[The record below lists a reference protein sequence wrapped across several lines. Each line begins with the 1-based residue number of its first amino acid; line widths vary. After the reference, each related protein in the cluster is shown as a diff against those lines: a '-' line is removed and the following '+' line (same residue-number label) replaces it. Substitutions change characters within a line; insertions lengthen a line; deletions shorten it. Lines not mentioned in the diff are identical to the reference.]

1 MGEVPEVEEEK
12 TRETAAESTKTPPPN
27 PAANSAVE
35 KSEGEVEPRTL
46 DETDFSFNKGAD
58 EIVLVLET
66 HENPEN
72 LKMQGAD
79 TSVVEAAFLASQDL
93 QESSSLDQTESPD
106 DQKDSGASSK
116 EDEPFEDQDDTK
128 VNTSAKDDANTP
140 PPANSSNEPLNEE

>member
-1 MGEVPEVEEEK
+1 VKQPLKV
-12 TRETAAESTKTPPPN
+12 KTPPPS

-35 KSEGEVEPRTL
+35 KSE
-46 DETDFSFNKGAD
+46 
-58 EIVLVLET
+58 
-66 HENPEN
+66 
-72 LKMQGAD
+72 GAD